1 MDTRS
6 CPVCGLTNQQSHGG
20 SRCLVRTLLCQRCGD
35 LEWDITVPMQEQAD
49 GWVKVSGFV
58 REQNAAGIVPVL
70 TRELVRDVEH
80 SPMPSLRDRSMRLIA
95 AIVQKIGYDTNSV
108 YGFGDDPLLLAVS
121 YSAGPDELDLLLQ
134 ILDGEDLISYKGRSN
149 VRLTPAGCLAA
160 EELTQARSA
169 SVQGFVAMW
178 FDPSMNDAY
187 TLGFDRGIRQAG
199 YRPLRIDNKEH
210 AGPISD
216 AILAEIRRSRFVV
229 ADYTGTNNGVYFEAG
244 FAMGL
249 GIPVIPTCRA
259 DWLDKLHFDIR
270 HINTLKWDDPQH
282 LAAGLAKRV
291 SAVLGDGP
299 FIESG
304 PSRA

>member
-1 MDTRS
+1 M
-6 CPVCGLTNQQSHGG
+6 VHGHQ
-20 SRCLVRTLLCQRCGD
+20 CERCGEF
-35 LEWDITVPMQEQAD
+35 EWDITMPALDQAD

-58 REQNAAGIVPVL
+58 REQNAAGITPVL
-70 TRELVRDVEH
+70 TRELVRAVER
-80 SPMPSLRDRSMRLIA
+80 SPMPSLRDRSTRLIA
-95 AIVQKIGYDTNSV
+95 AIVRKIGYDTRST
-108 YGFGDDPLLLAVS
+108 YGFGDDHLLLAVS
-121 YSAGPDELDLLLQ
+121 YSASPDELDLLLQ
-134 ILDGEDLISYKGRSN
+134 ILDGEDLVSYKGGSN

-160 EELTQARSA
+160 EELAHPRSA

-178 FDPSMNDAY
+178 FDSSMNDAY

-229 ADYTGTNNGVYFEAG
+229 ADYTGANNGVYFEAG

-249 GIPVIPTCRA
+249 GIPVIATCRA
-259 DWLDKLHFDIR
+259 DALDKLHFDIR
-270 HINTLKWDDPQH
+270 HINTLKWDNPQH

-299 FIESG
+299 FVEAEL
-304 PSRA
+304 SRT

>member
-1 MDTRS
+1 MPALD
-6 CPVCGLTNQQSHGG
+6 
-20 SRCLVRTLLCQRCGD
+20 
-35 LEWDITVPMQEQAD
+35 QAD

-58 REQNAAGIVPVL
+58 REQNAAGITPVL
-70 TRELVRDVEH
+70 TRELVRAVER
-80 SPMPSLRDRSMRLIA
+80 SPMPSLRDRSTRLIA
-95 AIVQKIGYDTNSV
+95 AIVRKIGYDTRST
-108 YGFGDDPLLLAVS
+108 YGFGDDHLLLAVS
-121 YSAGPDELDLLLQ
+121 YSASPDELDLLLQ
-134 ILDGEDLISYKGRSN
+134 ILDGEDLVSYKGGSN

-160 EELTQARSA
+160 EELAHPRSA

-178 FDPSMNDAY
+178 FDSSMNDAY

-229 ADYTGTNNGVYFEAG
+229 ADYTGANNGVYFEAG

-249 GIPVIPTCRA
+249 GIPVIATCRA
-259 DWLDKLHFDIR
+259 DALDKLHFDIR
-270 HINTLKWDDPQH
+270 HINTLKWDNPQH

-299 FIESG
+299 FVEAEL
-304 PSRA
+304 SRT

>member
-1 MDTRS
+1 MRA
-6 CPVCGLTNQQSHGG
+6 
-20 SRCLVRTLLCQRCGD
+20 LLCQRCGD

-70 TRELVRDVEH
+70 TRELVRAVER

-95 AIVQKIGYDTNSV
+95 AIVQRFGYDTNGV
-108 YGFGDDPLLLAVS
+108 YSFGDELPLLAVS
-121 YSAGPDELDLLLQ
+121 YSADAIELDLLLQ
-134 ILDGEDLISYKGRSN
+134 ILGDENLVSYKGRSA

-160 EELTQARSA
+160 EKLTQARSA

-229 ADYTGTNNGVYFEAG
+229 ADYTGTNNGVYFEVG
-244 FAMGL
+244 FAIGL

-270 HINTLKWDDPQH
+270 HINTLKWDDPEH
-282 LAAGLAKRV
+282 LAAGLARRV

-299 FIESG
+299 FHRVRSIPNVTTTEQGDDHG
-304 PSRA
+304 PQAPRL